1 MSCNSERL
9 KGIGLQTKLGYNT
22 MKIAFLF
29 PGQGSQVVGMG
40 KELYD
45 NFACA
50 RQLFEK
56 VDAALGENLSK
67 LIFEGPEDALT
78 LTTNAQPALMAV
90 SVAASLV
97 LEELSGRSICSL
109 AQVCA
114 GHSLGEYS
122 ALAAMGALPV
132 DTTARLLRKRGAAMQ
147 QAVRA
152 EEGAMAAILGLG
164 MDEVETVVAKAC
176 EGVEVCK
183 GTGVCEGKEV
193 CEVANDNAP
202 GQIVIS
208 GHKPTVLRAAELAKS
223 SGAKRALLLPVSAP
237 FHCSLMQPAAEVM
250 AQELA
255 ACTWPEKLPMPLVAN
270 VLAQSYDK
278 GACSAALLCEQVTGR
293 VRWRESMLWLADQGY
308 THVIEL
314 GAGKVL
320 AGLMKRTCKS
330 VIATSA
336 GTPGELE
343 ILAKQLGEEGNV

>member
-9 KGIGLQTKLGYNT
+9 KGIGLQTNLGYNT

-97 LEELSGRSICSL
+97 LEELSGRSIRSL
-109 AQVCA
+109 GRVCA

-152 EEGAMAAILGLG
+152 AEGAMAAILGLG

-176 EGVEVCK
+176 EGK
-183 GTGVCEGKEV
+183 GV

-208 GHKPTVLRAAELAKS
+208 GHKPAVLRAAELAKS

-255 ACTWPEKLPMPLVAN
+255 TCTWPEKLPMPLVAN

-278 GACSAALLCEQVTGR
+278 GVCSAALLCEQVTGR
-293 VRWRESMLWLADQGY
+293 VRWRESMQWLADQGH

-343 ILAKQLGEEGNV
+343 ILAKQLGEEENV

>member
-1 MSCNSERL
+1 
-9 KGIGLQTKLGYNT
+9 

-78 LTTNAQPALMAV
+78 LTTNAQPALMTV

-176 EGVEVCK
+176 EG
-183 GTGVCEGKEV
+183 KEV

-208 GHKPTVLRAAELAKS
+208 GHKPAVLRAAELAKS

-343 ILAKQLGEEGNV
+343 ILAKQLGEEENV